1 MCIRDSNGAMLV
13 GLNGI
18 CVKSHG
24 GTDAL
29 GFSHA
34 IQAGV
39 KLAKNDF
46 NEVIKQD
53 LENLIFKDTE
63 QPADEAPVL
72 ANL

>member
-1 MCIRDSNGAMLV
+1 MLV

-39 KLAKNDF
+39 KLVKKDF
-46 NEVIKQD
+46 NDVIKQD
-53 LENLIFKDTE
+53 LKHLIVKDIE
-63 QPADEAPVL
+63 QQIDETAIL
-72 ANL
+72 AKP